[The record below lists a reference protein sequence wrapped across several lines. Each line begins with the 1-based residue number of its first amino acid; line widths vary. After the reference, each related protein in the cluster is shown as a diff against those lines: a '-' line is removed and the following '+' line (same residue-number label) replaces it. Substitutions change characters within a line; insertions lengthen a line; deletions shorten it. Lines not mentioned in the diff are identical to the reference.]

1 MSATLRLLSPDLP
14 QPISLSV
21 EPTMTILQVKES
33 IMQQW
38 PSGDA
43 PHCDPLLRPAAVP
56 CGPFQLRAGSSRA
69 CALAARAGAAVT
81 PTQAQLRIIHQGK
94 FLTDDKKLSGGLIRP
109 RQRALDSVA
118 RPLHVGHARAPARA
132 QEVVR

>member
-14 QPISLSV
+14 QPIALSV

-38 PSGDA
+38 PS
-43 PHCDPLLRPAAVP
+43 
-56 CGPFQLRAGSSRA
+56 
-69 CALAARAGAAVT
+69 GAAVT

-94 FLTDDKKLSGGLIRP
+94 FLTDDKKLSDCKVTPGETTAMHI
-109 RQRALDSVA
+109 ALKMLDAKASDTPSNGDDKTPKCSCVIC
-118 RPLHVGHARAPARA
+118 
-132 QEVVR
+132 